1 MEGAGE
7 RKRKGGPLKLDWE
20 RLLPLH
26 DNEPPPMVVIAAA
39 AAAAAV
45 KSNSQAVEE
54 VMVLGDEEELH
65 RDPSLQNIS
74 DKELRDRADRYRNIL
89 KSKAPNLKDGGEKVR
104 VRLKMIEVE
113 LQWRYLLKAEDKW
126 KKVTPLADNPICI
139 GVTDDSA
146 SHGDPPSVSV
156 SKSKFASNFCSK
168 LDEKGPIKSF
178 SEELSTLNRCSH
190 ERGSGSFLVQK
201 TGVSSRQAAF
211 KSPSYLSVQMNGRSQ
226 STRDKSGGRSSCSP
240 PFRSNKDYS
249 NYHEKRE
256 NGKRFQPMRTSKR
269 NNVSLPYLEL
279 ALFPAF
285 PQSLVLVQKTVVLV
299 DEEELEVD
307 TVNQVDPV
315 GQSSLKGTIYYPS
328 RDDPEAVQICYSD
341 MECLAPQSYLS
352 STIMNFYIR
361 YLQKPV
367 SPSTRK
373 KCDYHFFNTYF
384 YNKLKQDVLAE
395 ANKET
400 SFKKFRRWW
409 KGVNIFEK
417 AYIFLPIH
425 ENLHWSLITI
435 CIPNK
440 DDESGPII
448 LHLDSLGLHFSKSI
462 MQDVKSFLIEEW
474 KFLRQE
480 NVLPEFPIPDNIWD
494 KLSRRIYDKVI
505 EVPQQ
510 RNDYDCGLFVLFF
523 MERFLEDAPE
533 RLKKKDL
540 DMFGKQWFKP
550 EEASSLRRKIRNIL
564 KEEFTSANGG
574 DTCKLD

>member
-20 RLLPLH
+20 RLLPVH
-26 DNEPPPMVVIAAA
+26 DNEPPPMVVIKAAA
-39 AAAAAV
+39 AAE
-45 KSNSQAVEE
+45 KSNSQAAE

-65 RDPSLQNIS
+65 RDPSLQKFS
-74 DKELRDRADRYRNIL
+74 DKELRERADRCRKLL
-89 KSKAPNLKDGGEKVR
+89 KSKAANLNDGGEKLR
-104 VRLKMIEVE
+104 VSLKKIEVE
-113 LQWRYLLKAEDKW
+113 LQRRYPLKAEDKR
-126 KKVTPLADNPICI
+126 KKVTPLADNSICI
-139 GVTDDSA
+139 GVTDDFA
-146 SHGDPPSVSV
+146 SHGGPPSV
-156 SKSKFASNFCSK
+156 SKSKFASIFCSK
-168 LDEKGPIKSF
+168 LDEKRPIKSF

-190 ERGSGSFLVQK
+190 ERESGSFLVQK
-201 TGVSSRQAAF
+201 TGVSLRQAAF
-211 KSPSYLSVQMNGRSQ
+211 KSPSYLSVQMNHTSQ
-226 STRDKSGGRSSCSP
+226 PNRDKSGGRSSCSP

-249 NYHEKRE
+249 SYHEKRYYFCIYML
-256 NGKRFQPMRTSKR
+256 KLTFQ
-269 NNVSLPYLEL
+269 
-279 ALFPAF
+279 
-285 PQSLVLVQKTVVLV
+285 QKTVVLV

-315 GQSSLKGTIYYPS
+315 GQ

-341 MECLAPQSYLS
+341 MKCLAPQSYLS

-384 YNKLKQDVLAE
+384 YNKLKQDVLAK

-480 NVLPEFPIPDNIWD
+480 EVLPEFPIPDNIWG

-505 EVPQQ
+505 EQVPQQ

-533 RLKKKDL
+533 RLEKKDL

-564 KEEFTSANGG
+564 EEEFTSANGG